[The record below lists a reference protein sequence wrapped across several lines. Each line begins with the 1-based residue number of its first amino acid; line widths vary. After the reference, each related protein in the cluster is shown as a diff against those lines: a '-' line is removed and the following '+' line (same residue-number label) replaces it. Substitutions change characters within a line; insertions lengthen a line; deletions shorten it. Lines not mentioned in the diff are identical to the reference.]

1 MKRVFKI
8 AAAAML
14 FLAWSV
20 NVWAWPSV
28 YPTGTTIY
36 DPEKSFN
43 GYTLYSPM
51 IGQRGA
57 TDFYSKPCKAYLV
70 DMNGNVVHEWKL
82 PFPPGLHVELLPN
95 GHLLAAGRTD
105 RLKPEDRF
113 PLKFDLDGI
122 AGWIYELDW
131 NGKVLKS

>member
-1 MKRVFKI
+1 MKCVFKI

-14 FLAWSV
+14 FLAWSI

-36 DPEKSFN
+36 DPKKSFN

-82 PFPPGLHVELLPN
+82 PFPPAEN
-95 GHLLAAGRTD
+95 GRASCRE
-105 RLKPEDRF
+105 R
-113 PLKFDLDGI
+113 
-122 AGWIYELDW
+122 
-131 NGKVLKS
+131 V